1 MLEPLSAYETGS
13 RARVSRGMT
22 TIDGRVAVWRA
33 IDPRG
38 AARRR
43 ARRRDARE
51 GSTTTRD
58 DDDRIVND
66 DGDRDELRDH
76 GASGRGAGRARD
88 ARADGGEPLV
98 FFALGRGDEDVGLAH
113 AGDFERSLVAGFL
126 ERGRR

>member
-1 MLEPLSAYETGS
+1 MGAS
-13 RARVSRGMT
+13 RCG
-22 TIDGRVAVWRA
+22 GRST
-33 IDPRG
+33 

-43 ARRRDARE
+43 RASAEARRARGIGDDDA
-51 GSTTTRD
+51 TTTN
-58 DDDRIVND
+58 RIVID
-66 DGDRDELRDH
+66 DGRDRDELRDH